1 MATCPLWGRGPG
13 RCWARAVG
21 VVDTHHTALW
31 VPADDLGHFHL
42 PSAWECQVAQ
52 EVEFLTDL
60 HFHPLSPG
68 DLEPEPL
75 SFGAGKEGGGEE
87 TKHTHMP
94 TCTHQIH
101 VYTPACMQECVQS
114 PPCRHVT
121 RACTDT
127 CRHKTCVYTHVCTFN
142 SPTST
147 RAHTCTRG
155 AHIFIHTGLQAH
167 VHICMHTQAHLYTH
181 ACKHAYMHQLG
192 AGGCVWSQRGST
204 ASTGLAAVEPHPT
217 AATEPFL
224 PLFWDCAKLPQ
235 TPERGKTPILRVTV
249 SLGALLSLGRFAARR
264 PLTGGF

>member
-13 RCWARAVG
+13 RCWPGAVG

-31 VPADDLGHFHL
+31 VLADDLGHFHL

-68 DLEPEPL
+68 DLEPETL

-101 VYTPACMQECVQS
+101 VHTHACMQECVHRQ
-114 PPCRHVT
+114 PCRHVT

-127 CRHKTCVYTHVCTFN
+127 CRHAHTPAHIRHMCVHTHV
-142 SPTST
+142 
-147 RAHTCTRG
+147 H
-155 AHIFIHTGLQAH
+155 IHTAPQAH
-167 VHICMHTQAHLYTH
+167 VHIHAHEHTH
-181 ACKHAYMHQLG
+181 ACTEAHTFIHTGAYTHVHT
-192 AGGCVWSQRGST
+192 CV
-204 ASTGLAAVEPHPT
+204 
-217 AATEPFL
+217 
-224 PLFWDCAKLPQ
+224 
-235 TPERGKTPILRVTV
+235 
-249 SLGALLSLGRFAARR
+249 
-264 PLTGGF
+264 